1 MYTMFITQSIV
12 PRPLYYDKYLAL
24 SCKSHTLAQII
35 INVLYIYIIC
45 STSKM
50 PMCSTEHQQD
60 QGEALFA
67 NMERGVGIFF
77 AKLPYFPSYPSDI
90 NRIAYTA
97 GWQAHHHQ
105 QLCFL

>member
-1 MYTMFITQSIV
+1 MYTVFITQSIV
-12 PRPLYYDKYLAL
+12 PRPLHYDKYLDL

-35 INVLYIYIIC
+35 INVLCIIR

-50 PMCSTEHQQD
+50 PMRSTEHQHD

-77 AKLPYFPSYPSDI
+77 QNYHSFLPI
-90 NRIAYTA
+90 
-97 GWQAHHHQ
+97 HQ
-105 QLCFL
+105 V